1 MDGLDS
7 SSFSEGDEPVLGGM
21 AIPVG
26 GRGAGFFLVSDWTR
40 ASQGG
45 SFSLGVSLA
54 LLDLRN

>member
-1 MDGLDS
+1 
-7 SSFSEGDEPVLGGM
+7 M

-45 SFSLGVSLA
+45 SFGLGVSLA
-54 LLDLRN
+54 LLELGKEYIKTTERNSQRDPRLVKS